1 MKPGVRRLIDDL
13 RGARVLVIHPRD
25 AEGEAL
31 IDQLKRIGCNVRGVW
46 PPPAA
51 IPHDIDTVFQ
61 LVDSTEDTTF
71 PASANDLPLTLVA
84 IVDYEN
90 PTILKRLL
98 DSNAH
103 GVVNKPIRSFGILS
117 SLVLARS
124 LRGYTRRLEGKVQK
138 LEETLK
144 ARRDVDKAVRILV
157 GLKKIGEVEAY
168 ELIRQ
173 QATQKRLTMAEISVS
188 IINAQE
194 MLGGLGILDAPAQTC
209 PSSPAEQ
216 WRP

>member
-1 MKPGVRRLIDDL
+1 MKPGVRRLIEDL

-25 AEGEAL
+25 AESEAL

-61 LVDSTEDTTF
+61 LVESSDDTVFPTSSEDH
-71 PASANDLPLTLVA
+71 PPTLVA

-103 GVVNKPIRSFGILS
+103 AVVNKPIRSFGILS

-144 ARRDVDKAVRILV
+144 ARRDVDKAVKILV
-157 GLKKIGEVEAY
+157 GLKKVSEFEAY

-173 QATQKRLTMAEISVS
+173 QATQRRLTMADIAVS
-188 IINAQE
+188 IISAQE
-194 MLGGLGILDAPAQTC
+194 TLGGLGVLDASTQ
-209 PSSPAEQ
+209 
-216 WRP
+216 R

>member
-1 MKPGVRRLIDDL
+1 MKPGVRRLIEDL

-25 AEGEAL
+25 AESEAL
-31 IDQLKRIGCNVRGVW
+31 IDQLRRIGCNVKGVW
-46 PPPAA
+46 PPPLT

-61 LVDSTEDTTF
+61 LVETSEDTVF
-71 PASANDLPLTLVA
+71 PPSSNDNPLTLIA

-124 LRGYTRRLEGKVQK
+124 LRGYTRRLESKVQK

-144 ARRDVDKAVRILV
+144 ARRDVDKAVKILV
-157 GLKKIGEVEAY
+157 GLKKVSEFEAY

-173 QATQKRLTMAEISVS
+173 QATQRRLAMADIAVS

-194 MLGGLGILDAPAQTC
+194 TLGGFGVLDPPP
-209 PSSPAEQ
+209 PSRAGSSVEQ
-216 WRP
+216 

>member
-1 MKPGVRRLIDDL
+1 MKPGVRRLIEDL

-25 AEGEAL
+25 AESEAL
-31 IDQLKRIGCNVRGVW
+31 IDQLRRIGCNVKGVW
-46 PPPAA
+46 PPPLT

-61 LVDSTEDTTF
+61 LVETSEDTVF
-71 PASANDLPLTLVA
+71 PTSSNEHPLTLVA

-144 ARRDVDKAVRILV
+144 ARRDVDKAVKILV
-157 GLKKIGEVEAY
+157 GLKKVGEFEAY

-173 QATQKRLTMAEISVS
+173 QATQRRVAMADIAVS

-194 MLGGLGILDAPAQTC
+194 TLGGFGVLDTNIGRRAG
-209 PSSPAEQ
+209 SSVEQ
-216 WRP
+216 

>member
-1 MKPGVRRLIDDL
+1 MKPGVRRLIEDL

-25 AEGEAL
+25 AESEAL
-31 IDQLKRIGCNVRGVW
+31 IDQLRRIGCNVKGVW
-46 PPPAA
+46 PPPLT

-61 LVDSTEDTTF
+61 LVETSEDTVF
-71 PASANDLPLTLVA
+71 PTSSNEHPLTLVA

-144 ARRDVDKAVRILV
+144 ARRDVDKAVKILV
-157 GLKKIGEVEAY
+157 GLKKVGEFEAY

-173 QATQKRLTMAEISVS
+173 QATQRRVAMADIAVS

-194 MLGGLGILDAPAQTC
+194 TLGGFGVLDANIGRRAG
-209 PSSPAEQ
+209 SSVEQ
-216 WRP
+216 

>member
-1 MKPGVRRLIDDL
+1 MKPGVRRLIEDL

-25 AEGEAL
+25 AESEAL
-31 IDQLKRIGCNVRGVW
+31 IDQLRRIGCNVRGVW
-46 PPPAA
+46 PPPTT

-61 LVDSTEDTTF
+61 IVETSEDTIF
-71 PASANDLPLTLVA
+71 PTSSNEHPLTLVA

-138 LEETLK
+138 LEDTLK
-144 ARRDVDKAVRILV
+144 ARRDVDKAAKILV
-157 GLKKIGEVEAY
+157 CLKKVSEFEAY

-173 QATQKRLTMAEISVS
+173 QATQKRTTMADIAVS

-194 MLGGLGILDAPAQTC
+194 TLGGFGVLDATAQPRT
-209 PSSPAEQ
+209 SSSYEQ
-216 WRP
+216 

>member
-1 MKPGVRRLIDDL
+1 MKPGVRRLIEDL

-25 AEGEAL
+25 TEGEAL

-46 PPPAA
+46 PPPPV
-51 IPHDIDTVFQ
+51 IPHDVDTVFQ
-61 LVDSTEDTTF
+61 LVESSEQAVF
-71 PASANDLPLTLVA
+71 PASPNEHPLTLVA

-124 LRGYTRRLEGKVQK
+124 LRGYTRRLESKVQK
-138 LEETLK
+138 LEDTLK
-144 ARRDVDKAVRILV
+144 ARRDVDKAVKILV
-157 GLKKIGEVEAY
+157 ALKKISEFEAY
-168 ELIRQ
+168 ELLRQ
-173 QATQKRLTMAEISVS
+173 QATQKRLTMAEIAAS

-194 MLGGLGILDAPAQTC
+194 MLGGLGVLDAPLQ
-209 PSSPAEQ
+209 PRSGSPVEQ
-216 WRP
+216 

>member
-1 MKPGVRRLIDDL
+1 MKPGVRRLIEDL

-25 AEGEAL
+25 SEGEAL

-46 PPPAA
+46 PPPPV
-51 IPHDIDTVFQ
+51 IPHDVDTVFQ
-61 LVDSTEDTTF
+61 LVESSEPAVF
-71 PASANDLPLTLVA
+71 PASPNEHPLTLVA

-138 LEETLK
+138 LEDTLK
-144 ARRDVDKAVRILV
+144 ARRDVDKAVKILV
-157 GLKKIGEVEAY
+157 ALKKVSDFEAY
-168 ELIRQ
+168 ELLRQ
-173 QATQKRLTMAEISVS
+173 QATQKRLTMAEIAAS

-194 MLGGLGILDAPAQTC
+194 MLGGLGVLDAPLQAQSGL
-209 PSSPAEQ
+209 PVEQ
-216 WRP
+216 

>member
-1 MKPGVRRLIDDL
+1 MKPGVRRLIEDL

-25 AEGEAL
+25 AESEAL

-46 PPPAA
+46 PPPAT

-61 LVDSTEDTTF
+61 IVDSSEDMAF
-71 PASANDLPLTLVA
+71 PASSSEHPLTLVA

-117 SLVLARS
+117 SLVLARCTCCAGSTS
-124 LRGYTRRLEGKVQK
+124 LYLTATGGKVCC
-138 LEETLK
+138 LDPAT
-144 ARRDVDKAVRILV
+144 
-157 GLKKIGEVEAY
+157 GKISG
-168 ELIRQ
+168 
-173 QATQKRLTMAEISVS
+173 
-188 IINAQE
+188 
-194 MLGGLGILDAPAQTC
+194 
-209 PSSPAEQ
+209 PSM
-216 WRP
+216 

>member
-1 MKPGVRRLIDDL
+1 MKPGVRRLIEDL

-25 AEGEAL
+25 AEGDAL

-46 PPPAA
+46 PPPPV
-51 IPHDIDTVFQ
+51 IPHDVDTVFQ
-61 LVDSTEDTTF
+61 FVDSSEDTVF
-71 PASANDLPLTLVA
+71 PVGSNERQLTLIA

-103 GVVNKPIRSFGILS
+103 GVVNKPIRSLGILS

-138 LEETLK
+138 LEDTLK
-144 ARRDVDKAVRILV
+144 ARRDVDKAVKILV
-157 GLKKIGEVEAY
+157 ALKQISEFEAY
-168 ELIRQ
+168 ELVRQ
-173 QATQKRLTMAEISVS
+173 QATQKRLTMAEIAMS

-194 MLGGLGILDAPAQTC
+194 MLGGLGVLDAPA
-209 PSSPAEQ
+209 PARSGSPVEH
-216 WRP
+216 

>member
-1 MKPGVRRLIDDL
+1 M
-13 RGARVLVIHPRD
+13 
-25 AEGEAL
+25 
-31 IDQLKRIGCNVRGVW
+31 
-46 PPPAA
+46 
-51 IPHDIDTVFQ
+51 
-61 LVDSTEDTTF
+61 
-71 PASANDLPLTLVA
+71 VA

-144 ARRDVDKAVRILV
+144 ARRDVDKAVKILV
-157 GLKKIGEVEAY
+157 GLKKVSEFEAY

-173 QATQKRLTMAEISVS
+173 QATQRRLAMADIAVS

-194 MLGGLGILDAPAQTC
+194 TLGGFGVLDAPA
-209 PSSPAEQ
+209 PSRAGSSIEQ
-216 WRP
+216 

>member
-61 LVDSTEDTTF
+61 LVESTEDTTF

-144 ARRDVDKAVRILV
+144 ARRDVDKAVKILV

-173 QATQKRLTMAEISVS
+173 QATQKRLTMAEIAVS

-194 MLGGLGILDAPAQTC
+194 MLGGLGILDAPVQTRS
-209 PSSPAEQ
+209 SSPAEQ

>member
-1 MKPGVRRLIDDL
+1 MKPGVRRLIEDL

-25 AEGEAL
+25 TESEAL
-31 IDQLKRIGCNVRGVW
+31 MDQLKRIGCNVRGVW
-46 PPPAA
+46 PPPAV

-61 LVDSTEDTTF
+61 LIDSSEETVF
-71 PASANDLPLTLVA
+71 PTSSDNHPLTLVA

-103 GVVNKPIRSFGILS
+103 AVVNKPIRSFGILS

-144 ARRDVDKAVRILV
+144 ARRDVDKAVKILV
-157 GLKKIGEVEAY
+157 GLKNIGEFEAY

-173 QATQKRLTMAEISVS
+173 QATQRRLTMAEIAAS
-188 IINAQE
+188 IISAQE
-194 MLGGLGILDAPAQTC
+194 TLGGLGVLEAPRQHR
-209 PSSPAEQ
+209 SSTSVEQ
-216 WRP
+216 

>member
-1 MKPGVRRLIDDL
+1 MKPGVRRLIEEL

-51 IPHDIDTVFQ
+51 IPDDIDTVFQ
-61 LVDSTEDTTF
+61 FVDGSEQTVF
-71 PASANDLPLTLVA
+71 PASSNAHSPTLVA

-90 PTILKRLL
+90 PTILKQLL

-124 LRGYTRRLEGKVQK
+124 LHGYTRRIEGKVQK

-144 ARRDVDKAVRILV
+144 ARRDVDKAVKIMV
-157 GLKKIGEVEAY
+157 GLKKVSEFEAY

-173 QATQKRLTMAEISVS
+173 QATQKRVAMADIAVS

-194 MLGGLGILDAPAQTC
+194 MLGGLGVLDTPAQ
-209 PSSPAEQ
+209 
-216 WRP
+216 R

>member
-1 MKPGVRRLIDDL
+1 MKPGVRRLIEEL

-46 PPPAA
+46 PPPAT
-51 IPHDIDTVFQ
+51 IPQDIDTVFQ
-61 LVDSTEDTTF
+61 FVDGAEEMAF
-71 PASANDLPLTLVA
+71 PATSNEHAPTLVA

-90 PTILKRLL
+90 PTILKQLL

-124 LRGYTRRLEGKVQK
+124 LRGYTRRLEGKVAK

-144 ARRDVDKAVRILV
+144 ARRDVDKAVKILV
-157 GLKKIGEVEAY
+157 GLKKIGEFEAY

-173 QATQKRLTMAEISVS
+173 QATQKRLTMAEIAAS

-194 MLGGLGILDAPAQTC
+194 TLGGLGVLAAPV
-209 PSSPAEQ
+209 P
-216 WRP
+216 R

>member
-1 MKPGVRRLIDDL
+1 MKPGVRRLIEDL

-46 PPPAA
+46 PPPPV
-51 IPHDIDTVFQ
+51 IPLDVDTVFQ
-61 LVDSTEDTTF
+61 LVESSGETVF
-71 PASANDLPLTLVA
+71 PVSSNEHPLTLVA

-90 PTILKRLL
+90 PTILKQLL

-138 LEETLK
+138 LEDTLK
-144 ARRDVDKAVRILV
+144 ARRDVDKAVKILV
-157 GLKKIGEVEAY
+157 ALKKISEFEAY
-168 ELIRQ
+168 ELVRQ
-173 QATQKRLTMAEISVS
+173 QATQKQLTMAEIAAS

-194 MLGGLGILDAPAQTC
+194 MLGGLGVFDAPLLTR
-209 PSSPAEQ
+209 SGSPVEQ
-216 WRP
+216 

>member
-1 MKPGVRRLIDDL
+1 MRPDDRMKPGVRRLIEDL

-25 AEGEAL
+25 AEGDAL

-61 LVDSTEDTTF
+61 LIETSEEMIF
-71 PASANDLPLTLVA
+71 PEGTSDHPLTFIA

-90 PTILKRLL
+90 PTIVKRLL

-144 ARRDVDKAVRILV
+144 ARRDVDKAVKILM
-157 GLKKIGEVEAY
+157 GLKQVGEVEAY
-168 ELIRQ
+168 ELIRA
-173 QATQKRLTMAEISVS
+173 QATQKRVAMADIAIS

-194 MLGGLGILDAPAQTC
+194 TLGGLGVLDAPV
-209 PSSPAEQ
+209 S
-216 WRP
+216 R

>member
-1 MKPGVRRLIDDL
+1 MKPGVRRLIEEL

-31 IDQLKRIGCNVRGVW
+31 IDQLKRIGCNVHGVW
-46 PPPAA
+46 PPPATV
-51 IPHDIDTVFQ
+51 PPDIDTVFQ
-61 LVDSTEDTTF
+61 FVESSEETVF
-71 PASANDLPLTLVA
+71 PACSNEHSPTLVA

-144 ARRDVDKAVRILV
+144 ARRDVDKAVKILV
-157 GLKKIGEVEAY
+157 GLKNVSEFEAY

-173 QATQKRLTMAEISVS
+173 QATQKRLAMADIAAS
-188 IINAQE
+188 IISAQE
-194 MLGGLGILDAPAQTC
+194 TLGGLGILDAPAQ
-209 PSSPAEQ
+209 
-216 WRP
+216 R

>member
-1 MKPGVRRLIDDL
+1 MKPGVRRLIEDL

-25 AEGEAL
+25 AESEAL
-31 IDQLKRIGCNVRGVW
+31 IDQLKRIGCNVRGIW
-46 PPPAA
+46 PPPSA

-61 LVDSTEDTTF
+61 LVETSDDPLF
-71 PASANDLPLTLVA
+71 PTCSDDHPLTLVA

-138 LEETLK
+138 LKETLK
-144 ARRDVDKAVRILV
+144 ARRGVDKAVKILV
-157 GLKKIGEVEAY
+157 CLKKVSEFEAY

-173 QATQKRLTMAEISVS
+173 QATQRRLTMADIAAS
-188 IINAQE
+188 IISAQE
-194 MLGGLGILDAPAQTC
+194 TLGGLGVLDAPTL
-209 PSSPAEQ
+209 
-216 WRP
+216 R